1 MEPMIQ
7 FAVRRIFSAIPV
19 LFAVIFVTFVLA
31 RIIPGDPCK
40 SILGEKATQQVCEK
54 FTRDFGLDKPIPVQF
69 GIYMGR
75 ILQGDLGNSI
85 RFGRPITLMLA
96 ERLPLTTELGL
107 SAMIL
112 AIIVGI
118 PAGIISALRRNSAV
132 DVTTM
137 VGANVGVSMPIF
149 FLGLL
154 LIYFFAVILKDTP
167 FSLPPSGRLS
177 PGVSSR
183 PFFEVFDWGITR
195 DSPNYTFYRYIA
207 SHYMFNSLI
216 TRDFA
221 TLWDAIKH
229 MILPATALS
238 TIPLSI
244 IARMTRSSM
253 LEVLDKEY
261 VRTAY
266 AKGLQDRTVIMRHAF
281 RSALLPVVTI
291 TGLQLGGVL
300 GGAVL
305 TETIFGLSG
314 VGLSLFEAITSRDF
328 PVIQGFTLIITV
340 IYVFF
345 NLVVDLSYAYLDPR
359 IRLD

>member
-1 MEPMIQ
+1 MIQ
-7 FAVRRIFSAIPV
+7 YTIRRALLALPV
-19 LFAVIFVTFVLA
+19 LFAVIFITFLLA

-40 SILGEKATQQVCEK
+40 SILGEKATVEVCEK
-54 FTRDFGLDKPIPVQF
+54 FIKDFGLDKPILVQF

-75 ILQGDLGNSI
+75 ILQGDFGDSI

-96 ERLPLTTELGL
+96 ERLPLTTELGI

-112 AIIVGI
+112 AVLTGI
-118 PAGIISALRRNSAV
+118 PAGIVSALRRNSAV

-137 VGANVGVSMPIF
+137 VGANIGVSMPIF

-154 LIYFFAVILKDTP
+154 LVFFFAVILKDTP
-167 FSLPPSGRLS
+167 FALPPSGRLS
-177 PGVSSR
+177 PTTSPT
-183 PFFEVFDWGITR
+183 PFYDVWEWGITKE
-195 DSPNYTFYRYIA
+195 SPNYTFYKYIA
-207 SHYMFNSLI
+207 SHYMFNALI
-216 TRDFA
+216 TGDFE

-229 MILPATALS
+229 MILPALALS

-266 AKGLQDRTVIMRHAF
+266 AKGLENRTVIMRHAF

-314 VGLSLFEAITSRDF
+314 VGLSLYEAITSRDF

-359 IRLD
+359 VRLS

>member
-1 MEPMIQ
+1 MLQYSI
-7 FAVRRIFSAIPV
+7 RRVLLALPV

-31 RIIPGDPCK
+31 RVIPGDPCRA
-40 SILGEKATQQVCEK
+40 ILGEKATQAVCEQ
-54 FTRDFGLDKPIPVQF
+54 FTKDFGLDEPIPVQF
-69 GIYMGR
+69 ALYLGQIF
-75 ILQGDLGNSI
+75 QGDFGNSI

-96 ERLPLTTELGL
+96 ERLPLTTELGI

-112 AIIVGI
+112 AVLTGI
-118 PAGIISALRRNSAV
+118 PAGIISALRRNSAI

-137 VGANVGVSMPIF
+137 IGANLGVSMPIF

-154 LIYFFAVILKDTP
+154 LVFFFAVILRDTP
-167 FSLPPSGRLS
+167 FALPPSGRLS
-177 PGVSSR
+177 PGTSPT
-183 PFFEVFDWGITR
+183 PFYEVWAWGITKE
-195 DSPNYTFYRYIA
+195 SPNYTLYKYVA
-207 SHYMFNSLI
+207 SHYMFNALI
-216 TRDFA
+216 TGDFA

-229 MILPATALS
+229 MILPAVALS

-266 AKGLQDRTVIMRHAF
+266 AKGLENRTVIMRHAF

-314 VGLSLFEAITSRDF
+314 VGLSLYEAITSRDF
-328 PVIQGFTLIITV
+328 PVIQGFTLIITI

-359 IRLD
+359 VRLN

>member
-1 MEPMIQ
+1 MLQ
-7 FAVRRIFSAIPV
+7 YTVRRFLLALPV
-19 LFAVIFVTFVLA
+19 IFAVIFVTFVLA
-31 RIIPGDPCK
+31 RVIPGDPCRA
-40 SILGEKATQQVCEK
+40 ILGEKATQAVCEQ
-54 FTRDFGLDKPIPVQF
+54 FTKDFGLDEPIPVQF
-69 GIYMGR
+69 ALY
-75 ILQGDLGNSI
+75 LQQIMSGDLGDSI

-96 ERLPLTTELGL
+96 ERLPLTTELGI

-112 AIIVGI
+112 AVLFGI

-137 VGANVGVSMPIF
+137 IGANIGVSMPIF

-154 LIYFFAVILKDTP
+154 LVYFFAVLLKGTP
-167 FSLPPSGRLS
+167 FALPPSGRLS
-177 PGVSSR
+177 PGISPT
-183 PFFEVFDWGITR
+183 PFYEMWGWEITR
-195 DSPNYTFYRYIA
+195 DSANYTFYKYIA
-207 SHYMFNSLI
+207 SHYMFNALI
-216 TRDFA
+216 TGDFE

-229 MILPATALS
+229 MMLPALALS

-266 AKGLQDRTVIMRHAF
+266 AKGLENRTVIIRHAF

-314 VGLSLFEAITSRDF
+314 VGLSLYEAITSRDF
-328 PVIQGFTLIITV
+328 PVIQGFTIIITM

-345 NLVVDLSYAYLDPR
+345 NLLVDLSYAYLDPR
-359 IRLD
+359 VRLD

>member
-1 MEPMIQ
+1 MLQ
-7 FAVRRIFSAIPV
+7 FTLRRFLLALPV
-19 LFAVIFVTFVLA
+19 LFAVIFITFVLA
-31 RIIPGDPCK
+31 RVIPGDPCRA
-40 SILGEKATQQVCEK
+40 ILGEKATQAVCEQ
-54 FTRDFGLDKPIPVQF
+54 FIRDFGLDEPIPVQF
-69 GIYMGR
+69 ALYLGQ
-75 ILQGDLGNSI
+75 ILRGDLGDSI

-96 ERLPLTTELGL
+96 ERLPLTTELGI

-112 AIIVGI
+112 AILMGI
-118 PAGIISALRRNSAV
+118 PAGILSALRRNSAI

-137 VGANVGVSMPIF
+137 IGANVGVSMPIF

-154 LIYFFAVILKDTP
+154 LIFFFAVILKDTP
-167 FSLPPSGRLS
+167 FALPPSGRLS
-177 PGVSSR
+177 PGVSPT
-183 PFFEVFDWGITR
+183 PFYDVWEWGITKE
-195 DSPNYTFYRYIA
+195 SPNFTFYKYIA
-207 SHYMFNSLI
+207 SHYMFNALI
-216 TRDFA
+216 TGNFA

-229 MILPATALS
+229 MILPALALS

-266 AKGLQDRTVIMRHAF
+266 AKGLENRTVIMRHAF

-314 VGLSLFEAITSRDF
+314 VGLSLYEAITSRDF

-359 IRLD
+359 VRLN